1 MKIVKQLVLIF
12 LVSLSGEAISSVLPF
27 PLPGSITALFL
38 MLILLFSGIVKEE
51 HIKETSSFFVD
62 NITIFFIPACVGII
76 DHLEL
81 LKTSWLQI
89 LLIASISFLVTF
101 AATGY
106 TVKLVSKLSKGRL

>member
-1 MKIVKQLVLIF
+1 M
-12 LVSLSGEAISSVLPF
+12 
-27 PLPGSITALFL
+27 
-38 MLILLFSGIVKEE
+38 
-51 HIKETSSFFVD
+51 
-62 NITIFFIPACVGII
+62 GII